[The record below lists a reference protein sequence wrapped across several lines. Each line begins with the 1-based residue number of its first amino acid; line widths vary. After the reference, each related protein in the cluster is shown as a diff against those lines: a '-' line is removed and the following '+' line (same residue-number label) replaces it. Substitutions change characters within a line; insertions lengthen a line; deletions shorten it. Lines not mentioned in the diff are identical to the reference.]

1 MKDPNLDIL
10 NSYKDALFDLTVG
23 EIKIPVYSKS
33 APLKNVP
40 KKYVILSSQTKAQN
54 KTKCNYWY
62 ECTITVQIVT
72 RYPNGTGDLSFAI
85 LVGEEISQIIQENG
99 IELVDF
105 HNIETMQ
112 NLTTDVILETDTEN
126 IFQYILIFN
135 HKLNII

>member
-1 MKDPNLDIL
+1 L
-10 NSYKDALFDLTVG
+10 AVG

-85 LVGEEISQIIQENG
+85 LIGEQISQIIQENG
-99 IELVDF
+99 IDLVDF

>member
-1 MKDPNLDIL
+1 MKDPNLAVL
-10 NSYKDALFDLTVG
+10 NSYKDALSDLIVG
-23 EIKIPVYSKS
+23 GIEIPVYSKS

-72 RYPNGTGDLSFAI
+72 RYPNGTGDLSFAMLI
-85 LVGEEISQIIQENG
+85 GEEISQIIQVYG
-99 IELVDF
+99 IDLIDF

>member
-10 NSYKDALFDLTVG
+10 NSYKDALADLTVG

-85 LVGEEISQIIQENG
+85 LIGEEISQIIQENG
-99 IELVDF
+99 IDLVDF

-126 IFQYILIFN
+126 IYQYILIFN

>member
-85 LVGEEISQIIQENG
+85 LIGEEISQIIQENG
-99 IELVDF
+99 IDLVDF

>member
-85 LVGEEISQIIQENG
+85 LIGEQISQIIQENG
-99 IELVDF
+99 IDLVDF

-112 NLTTDVILETDTEN
+112 NLTTDIILETDTEN

>member
-10 NSYKDALFDLTVG
+10 NSYKDALADLTVG

-62 ECTITVQIVT
+62 ECTITVQIIT

-85 LVGEEISQIIQENG
+85 LIGEEISQIIQENG

>member
-85 LVGEEISQIIQENG
+85 LIGEQISQIIQENG
-99 IELVDF
+99 IELIDF
-105 HNIETMQ
+105 NNIETMQ

>member
-10 NSYKDALFDLTVG
+10 NSYKDALADLAVG

-85 LVGEEISQIIQENG
+85 LIGEEISQIIQENG
-99 IELVDF
+99 IDLVDF